1 MSQLISQLPA
11 GSKVI
16 ESNTKYYNAVIP
28 WIVLEHGHDG
38 ASNTTL
44 LAEKILTLKCF
55 DAKEPN
61 NSNSD
66 RKNYG
71 NNRYSQSNI
80 RQWLNSDASA
90 GNWYSAQHSAD
101 APPNSSNVWQSS
113 GTAINP
119 YDSQVG
125 FLNGFSADFK
135 ALLQDVTKTVAKN
148 TVTDGGGSETVTNK
162 IFLLSETEV
171 GLGNENNIAEGTQYT
186 YFNSAD
192 RRKCKCTAEAIANSN
207 YDSNPTVND
216 NWYWWLRTPS
226 ASNSYRARGVASG
239 GTLNYDD
246 AYYGRVGVRPA
257 CSIPSD
263 TKVSDGPNQDGY
275 YEIVYNQSPEISPAG
290 SSLGELNA
298 PLQQTYSITDAD
310 GDAFTGTVSLDGT
323 QIQTFNGTASLSLA
337 VSLVS
342 QWSALTLDSHTMVIS
357 VTDSASNT
365 TTETYTFT
373 KTAPA
378 VYISGE
384 DADLGRLYE
393 PPTVVYSITESEDP
407 VAWTKE
413 SIDGVVTKTILAPTV
428 GTEYTFDISSW
439 NSLANGSHT
448 LVIQAQ
454 NVNGGQGVRTYTL
467 TKLYNHLEF
476 KTEKDETDAA
486 AEAVLL
492 NLAYVGAGI
501 NVKVCNNAYDE
512 APTWEDMTEDYLAKR
527 THEFTNTTKT
537 GNKWGIQFH
546 VTITK
551 SASIKDVSCTTLQ
564 YAYR

>member
-55 DAKEPN
+55 DAKEPS

-66 RKNYG
+66 RKSYG
-71 NNRYSQSNI
+71 NNRYSVSNI
-80 RQWLNSDASA
+80 RQWLNSDAAA
-90 GNWYSAQHSAD
+90 GGWYSAQHNAD
-101 APPNSSNVWQSS
+101 APPNSSNVYNSV
-113 GTAINP
+113 NP
-119 YDSQVG
+119 YDTQVG

-135 ALLQDVTKTVAKN
+135 ALLQDVTKIVAKN
-148 TVTDGGGSETVTNK
+148 TVTDDGGSETVTNK

-192 RRKCKCTAEAIANSN
+192 SRKCKCTAEAIANSN
-207 YDSNPTVND
+207 YSSNPTVND
-216 NWYWWLRTPS
+216 NWYWWLRTPY
-226 ASNSYRARGVASG
+226 ASYANRARSVGND
-239 GTLNYDD
+239 GTLYYNY
-246 AYYGRVGVRPA
+246 AYYGSYGVRPA
-257 CSIPSD
+257 CAIPSD

-275 YEIVYNQSPEISPAG
+275 YEIVYNQTPTISPAG
-290 SSLGELNA
+290 SNLGELNT
-298 PLQQTYSITDAD
+298 PLQQTYTIADAD
-310 GDAFTGTVSLDGT
+310 GDAFTGTVILDGT
-323 QIQTFNGTASLSLA
+323 QIQTFSGTASLSLSL
-337 VSLVS
+337 SLVS

-378 VYISGE
+378 VYISGQ

-393 PPTVVYSITESEDP
+393 APTIPYSITESEDP
-407 VAWTKE
+407 VAWIKE
-413 SIDGVVTKTILAPTV
+413 SIDGSVTKTILAPTV
-428 GTEYTFDISSW
+428 GTEYTFDMSTWS
-439 NSLANGSHT
+439 SLANGSHT
-448 LVIQAQ
+448 AVIQAQ
-454 NVNGGQGVRTYTL
+454 NVNGGQGLRTYTF

-476 KTEKDETDAA
+476 KTEADETDAA
-486 AEAVLL
+486 AEGIIC
-492 NLAYVGAGI
+492 NMAYVGAGI
-501 NVKVCNNAYDE
+501 NVKVCNNAYDD
-512 APTWEDMTEDYLAKR
+512 APTWEDMTEDFLAKR
-527 THEFTNTTKT
+527 EHNFTNTTKT
-537 GNKWGIQFH
+537 GTKWGIQFH

-551 SASIKDVSCTTLQ
+551 SSTVKDVSCTTFQ

>member
-16 ESNTKYYNAVIP
+16 ESNTKYYNSVIP

-66 RKNYG
+66 RKSYG

-101 APPNSSNVWQSS
+101 QTPSTSYVSCNA
-113 GTAINP
+113 
-119 YDSQVG
+119 YDTQAG

-135 ALLQDVTKTVAKN
+135 ALLQNVTKTVAKN

-162 IFLLSETEV
+162 IFLLSKTEV

-207 YDSNPTVND
+207 YGSNPTVND
-216 NWYWWLRTPS
+216 NWYWWLRTPY
-226 ASNSYRARGVASG
+226 ASYAYRARGVISD
-239 GTLNYDD
+239 GTLDSSG
-246 AYYGRVGVRPA
+246 AYYGSNGVRPA

-275 YEIVYNQSPEISPAG
+275 YEIVYNQSPTISPAG
-290 SSLGELNA
+290 SALGELNA
-298 PLQQTYSITDAD
+298 PLQQTYSIVDAD

-323 QIQTFNGTASLSLA
+323 QIQTFNGTGSLSLA

-407 VAWTKE
+407 VAWIKE
-413 SIDGVVTKTILAPTV
+413 SIDGEVTKTIVGPTV

-439 NSLANGSHT
+439 GSLANGSHT

-454 NVNGGQGVRTYTL
+454 NVNGGQGIRTYTL

-476 KTEKDETDAA
+476 KTEADETDAA

-501 NVKVCNNAYDE
+501 NVKVCNNAFDVS
-512 APTWEDMTEDYLAKR
+512 PTWEDMTEDFLAKR

-537 GNKWGIQFH
+537 GSKWGIQFH
-546 VTITK
+546 VTIIK